1 MSKNETSVRR
11 AGLSAAKLALLEKR
25 LSSQPTVPG
34 SNAAIHRYPPMDE
47 IPLSYA
53 MERVYRI
60 SMAEGRPSY
69 YHLIM
74 RFTGLLNVGALEK
87 ALNELVRRHV
97 NLRSTFTEVNGRPL
111 QRLVETP
118 PFRLPVFDLSELPE
132 AAREAQVQQVS
143 AAQVAETF
151 DLGRWPL
158 FRITL
163 LRLDEAEHVM
173 LVVVTH
179 MICDLWSLDI
189 ITREVAVLY
198 DASSQGRPSPLPEPP
213 IQCSDFA
220 CWQREWLQGETLE
233 TRLSFWKKQ
242 LAGRSPLVQLPLSRP
257 RPALQTFRGDSQSL
271 AMPKAL
277 ATSLETLSQ
286 RQNVTM
292 YMLLLAAFMTLIY
305 RYTGQEDV
313 IVGSATAGRNHIETE
328 GLIGNFANL
337 MAMRANLNGN
347 PPFLDLLKQLREV
360 TLGAY
365 AHQDMPFLKLI
376 EELEPNA
383 NPSYAPIVQVCLTF
397 NKTSSKSSKLI
408 GLNINSEMI
417 YIGRSAVD
425 LTLSM
430 LEAPHRLYAAIEYN
444 TDLFDAA
451 MIERML
457 KNFQTLLEGIVVAP
471 EQRLLDLPFEI

>member
-1 MSKNETSVRR
+1 MRR

-25 LSSQPTVPG
+25 LASRPVVQG
-34 SNAAIHRYPPMDE
+34 STAAISRHLPMDE

-69 YHLIM
+69 YNLIM
-74 RFTGLLNVGALEK
+74 RFSGLLNVGALER
-87 ALNELVRRHV
+87 ALNELVRRHE
-97 NLRSTFTEVNGRPL
+97 NLRSTFTTVNDRPV

-118 PFRLPVFDLSELPE
+118 PFRLPLVDLSELPE
-132 AAREAQVQQVS
+132 EEHEAQVQQLS
-143 AAQVAETF
+143 AEQVAETF
-151 DLGRWPL
+151 DLARWPL

-163 LRLDEAEHVM
+163 LRFNEADHVM
-173 LVVVTH
+173 IVVITH

-189 ITREVAVLY
+189 ITREVATFY
-198 DASSQGRPSPLPEPP
+198 DAFSQGRPSPILDPP

-220 CWQREWLQGETLE
+220 CWQREWLQGEALE

-257 RPALQTFRGDSQSL
+257 RLPFQTFHGDCQSL
-271 AMPKAL
+271 AMPKEL
-277 ATSLETLSQ
+277 AESLETLGQ
-286 RQNVTM
+286 RQGLTM

-313 IVGSATAGRNHIETE
+313 IVGSATAGRDRVETE

-347 PPFLDLLKQLREV
+347 PRFIDLLAQLREV

-365 AHQDMPFLKLI
+365 EHQDMPFLKLI
-376 EELEPNA
+376 EELEPHP
-383 NPSYAPIVQVCLTF
+383 NPSYAPIVQICFTF
-397 NKTSSKSSKLI
+397 NKTSSKSTKLM
-408 GLNINSEMI
+408 GLNINSQMI

-425 LTLSM
+425 LTLSI
-430 LEAPHRLYAAIEYN
+430 LEAPHTLSATLEYN

-451 MIERML
+451 MMERML
-457 KNFQTLLEGIVVAP
+457 KNLQASLEGIVAAP
-471 EQRLLDLPFEI
+471 EQRLLDLPFRL